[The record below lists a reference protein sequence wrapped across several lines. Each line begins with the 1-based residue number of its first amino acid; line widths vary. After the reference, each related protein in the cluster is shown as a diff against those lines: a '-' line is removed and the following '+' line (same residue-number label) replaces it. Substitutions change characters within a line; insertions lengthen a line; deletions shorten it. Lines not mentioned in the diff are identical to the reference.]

1 MTRKNRME
9 LGEKKTMTSF
19 KHKKKKRRKQNNLLS
34 CKVCGQGKLYHVSQ
48 KSLKRVSVKK
58 IK

>member
-19 KHKKKKRRKQNNLLS
+19 KHKKKK
-34 CKVCGQGKLYHVSQ
+34 
-48 KSLKRVSVKK
+48 KK
-58 IK
+58 KAK